1 MNNNCLGHRINVFK
15 RHVSKFNII
24 IPNCSKMTTAC
35 IPYSIKNNNNNYNY
49 IHLSTSTNI
58 KKFHPLII
66 NNLLIIM
73 LCAHNSPLL
82 KLINYYVL

>member
-1 MNNNCLGHRINVFK
+1 
-15 RHVSKFNII
+15 
-24 IPNCSKMTTAC
+24 MTTAC
-35 IPYSIKNNNNNYNY
+35 IPYSIKNNNNNNYNY

-58 KKFHPLII
+58 KKFHTLIV

-82 KLINYYVL
+82 KLINYYQL